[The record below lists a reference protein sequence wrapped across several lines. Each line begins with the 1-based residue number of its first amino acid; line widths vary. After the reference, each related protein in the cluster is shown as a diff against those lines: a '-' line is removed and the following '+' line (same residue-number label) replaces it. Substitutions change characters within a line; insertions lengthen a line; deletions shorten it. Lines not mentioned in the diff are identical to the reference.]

1 MIKLAIFVILY
12 ENEFFVNMLFM
23 FLILLKDENINF
35 FDIDFFDSLKIFMVE
50 RCINFVYFILYVL

>member
-1 MIKLAIFVILY
+1 MIKLVIFVFLY

-50 RCINFVYFILYVL
+50 RRINFVYFILYVL

>member
-50 RCINFVYFILYVL
+50 RRINFVYFILYVL